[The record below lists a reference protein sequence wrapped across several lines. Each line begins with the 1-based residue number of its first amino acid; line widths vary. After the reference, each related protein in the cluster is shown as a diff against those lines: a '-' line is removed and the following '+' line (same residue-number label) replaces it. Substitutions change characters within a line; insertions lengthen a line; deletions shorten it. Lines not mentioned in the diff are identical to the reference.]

1 MTAIHIEKALEEAI
15 ESHLLAHGW
24 LKGSPE
30 AYDRE
35 LALFPAHFLEF
46 VKTSQPSE
54 YKRLVGFFGDKTDSE
69 LIRRL
74 VQVIDRDGMLK
85 VIRKGFDIYGVPI
98 KAAFFRPASGL
109 NPEILTRYE
118 QNILTVTRQLHYSP
132 KNEKSLD
139 MVLAINGLPVMTV
152 ELKNQF
158 TGQSVEHAKQ
168 QYKRDRDPREL
179 IFQFKKRALV
189 HFAVDPN
196 EVYMTTQ
203 LAGSETLFLP
213 FNRGYQ
219 GGAGNPPS
227 DGFRTAYLWEEVWR
241 KDNFMDLLHKFL
253 HLQVDEKVQD
263 GKRVRKE
270 KMIFPRYHQWDA
282 INKILTDVLEKGPG
296 HNYLI
301 QHSAG
306 SGKTNTIAWLAH
318 RLSNLHGP
326 DNKPIFDAVIVIT
339 DRIVLD
345 RQLQDA
351 IYQFDHT
358 KGVVQP
364 INQRSMQLKQ
374 TLETGVARII
384 ISTIQKFG
392 VISKQVADLSHRN
405 FAIIIDEAHSSQ
417 SGKAADAVKD
427 VLAAGSLEE
436 AEHIQR
442 DLDAKAKDVE
452 DQIAEELA
460 KRGRQKN
467 LSYFAFTATPKAKTL
482 ELFGRRPTPDAK
494 PEPFHLYSMRQAI
507 EEGFILDVLQNYV
520 TYKAYYKLAKAIEDD
535 PTLEERPAKKAIA
548 RFASLHPHNVAQK
561 TEIMV
566 EHFRRITRHKIGGR
580 AKAMVVTSS
589 RLHALRYKQAFD
601 EYIKRKGYTDVA
613 TLVAFSGTVIDHGE
627 EYTESGINGF
637 GEKELPDRF
646 DTDDYQVLIV
656 ADKYQTGFD
665 QPLLHTMFVDKKLS
679 GIQAVQTLSRLNRK
693 CPGKCD
699 TFVLDFVN
707 TPEEIQAAFQPYYE
721 VTTLGKETD
730 LNLIFDLK
738 SRLEAQ
744 PVIWQDDVEA
754 LVEAFYIGKD
764 AAALHKYLDPA
775 VERYL
780 QLPEKEREEFRSTL
794 STFVRVYGF
803 ITQIAP
809 FQSVPVHKFYTY
821 GRLLLRKLPNRGRV
835 ALDLDD
841 EVEMQYYRLE
851 EKSNGRIQLVRETP
865 GVVDGITAAGTG
877 VYIRKEAP
885 LSSIIE
891 VLNKAFGT
899 DFTEA
904 DRLFFDQVEADI
916 LRDEEIVK
924 AARSNTM
931 ENFRYAFEDVFLGK
945 VIDRMGM
952 NDKIFTK
959 LMDEPEFQA
968 AVKEWIMGSVY
979 RKLNQEDLPPSIE
992 H

>member
-1 MTAIHIEKALEEAI
+1 MTAIHTEKALEEAI
-15 ESHLLAHGW
+15 ETHLLAHGW
-24 LKGSPE
+24 RKGSPD

-35 LALFPAHFLEF
+35 LALFPATFLEF

-54 YKRLVGFFGDKTDSE
+54 YKRLVGFFGDKTDTE

-74 VQVIDRDGMLK
+74 VQVIDRNGMLR

-98 KAAFFRPASGL
+98 KTAFFRPASGL

-118 QNILTVTRQLHYSP
+118 QNMLTVTRQLHYSL
-132 KNEKSLD
+132 KNENSLD
-139 MVLAINGLPVMTV
+139 MVLSINGLPIVTV

-158 TGQSVEHAKQ
+158 TGQSVQDAIR
-168 QYKRDRDPREL
+168 QYKRDRDAREL
-179 IFQFKKRALV
+179 LFQFKKRSLV
-189 HFAVDPN
+189 HFAIDPD
-196 EVYMTTQ
+196 EIYMTTQ
-203 LAGSETLFLP
+203 LAGEDTFFLP

-227 DGFRTAYLWEEVWR
+227 DGFRTAYLWEEVWQR
-241 KDNFMDLLHKFL
+241 DNFMDLLQKFL
-253 HLQVDEKVQD
+253 HLQVDEKIKD
-263 GKRVRKE
+263 IKKVRKE
-270 KMIFPRYHQWDA
+270 TMIFPRYHQWDA
-282 INKILTDVLEKGPG
+282 VNKILVDVLEKGPG

-306 SGKTNTIAWLAH
+306 SGKTNTISWLAH
-318 RLSNLHGP
+318 RLSSLHGS
-326 DNKPIFDAVIVIT
+326 DDRPIFHGVIVIT
-339 DRIVLD
+339 DRRVLD

-358 KGVVQP
+358 KGVVQQ
-364 INQRSMQLKQ
+364 IDKNSKQLREA
-374 TLETGVARII
+374 LESGTAKII

-392 VISKQVADLSHRN
+392 VIAKQVTDLSHKN
-405 FAIIIDEAHSSQ
+405 FAIIVDEAHSSQ
-417 SGKAADAVKD
+417 SGKAADAVKQ

-452 DQIAEELA
+452 DQIAEELV

-482 ELFGRRPTPDAK
+482 EMFGRRPTPDAK

-535 PTLEERPAKKAIA
+535 PTLEEKPAKKAIA

-601 EYIKRKGYTDVA
+601 EYIRRKGYTDVA
-613 TLVAFSGTVIDHGE
+613 TLVAFSGTVIDNGE
-627 EYTESGINGF
+627 EYTEPGLNRF
-637 GEKELPDRF
+637 GEKELPERF
-646 DTDDYQVLIV
+646 QEDDYQVLIV

-665 QPLLHTMFVDKKLS
+665 QPLLHTMFVDKRLA
-679 GIQAVQTLSRLNRK
+679 GVQAVQTLSRLNRTHK
-693 CPGKCD
+693 GKKD

-707 TPEEIQAAFQPYYE
+707 APEDIQAAFQPYYE

-744 PVIWQDDVEA
+744 PVIWQDDVAA
-754 LVEAFYIGKD
+754 LVEAFYSGKTWERCTNTSIPPLNVSCSCRRRSKRCSARHSRHLSESTVSSLKLRRFSPSRFTSFTHTANCCSRNSQCEAASLLSWTTKWRCNIIGWRRSQKVGLTWYGKRR
-764 AAALHKYLDPA
+764 ALWM
-775 VERYL
+775 V
-780 QLPEKEREEFRSTL
+780 
-794 STFVRVYGF
+794 
-803 ITQIAP
+803 
-809 FQSVPVHKFYTY
+809 
-821 GRLLLRKLPNRGRV
+821 
-835 ALDLDD
+835 
-841 EVEMQYYRLE
+841 
-851 EKSNGRIQLVRETP
+851 
-865 GVVDGITAAGTG
+865 
-877 VYIRKEAP
+877 
-885 LSSIIE
+885 
-891 VLNKAFGT
+891 
-899 DFTEA
+899 
-904 DRLFFDQVEADI
+904 
-916 LRDEEIVK
+916 
-924 AARSNTM
+924 
-931 ENFRYAFEDVFLGK
+931 
-945 VIDRMGM
+945 
-952 NDKIFTK
+952 
-959 LMDEPEFQA
+959 
-968 AVKEWIMGSVY
+968 
-979 RKLNQEDLPPSIE
+979 
-992 H
+992 

>member
-1 MTAIHIEKALEEAI
+1 MTAIHTEKALEEAI
-15 ESHLLAHGW
+15 ETHLLAHGW
-24 LKGSPE
+24 RKGSPD

-35 LALFPAHFLEF
+35 LALFPATFLEF

-54 YKRLVGFFGDKTDSE
+54 YKRLVGFFGDKTDTE

-74 VQVIDRDGMLK
+74 VQVIDRNGMLR

-98 KAAFFRPASGL
+98 KTAFFRPASGL

-118 QNILTVTRQLHYSP
+118 QNMLTVTRQLHYSL
-132 KNEKSLD
+132 KNENSLD
-139 MVLAINGLPVMTV
+139 MVLSINGLPIVTV

-158 TGQSVEHAKQ
+158 TGQSVQDAIR
-168 QYKRDRDPREL
+168 QYKRDRDAREL
-179 IFQFKKRALV
+179 LFQFKKRSLV
-189 HFAVDPN
+189 HFAIDPD
-196 EVYMTTQ
+196 EIYMTTQ
-203 LAGSETLFLP
+203 LAGEDTFFLP

-227 DGFRTAYLWEEVWR
+227 DGFRTAYLWEEVWQR
-241 KDNFMDLLHKFL
+241 DNFMDLLQKFL
-253 HLQVDEKVQD
+253 HLQVDEKIKD
-263 GKRVRKE
+263 IKKVRKE
-270 KMIFPRYHQWDA
+270 TMIFPRYHQWDA
-282 INKILTDVLEKGPG
+282 VNKILVDVLEKGPG

-306 SGKTNTIAWLAH
+306 SGKTNTISWLAH
-318 RLSNLHGP
+318 RLSSLHGS
-326 DNKPIFDAVIVIT
+326 DDRPIFHGVIVIT
-339 DRIVLD
+339 DRRVLD

-358 KGVVQP
+358 KGVVQQ
-364 INQRSMQLKQ
+364 IDKNSKQLREA
-374 TLETGVARII
+374 LESGTAKII

-392 VISKQVADLSHRN
+392 VIAKQVTDLSHKN
-405 FAIIIDEAHSSQ
+405 FAIIVDEAHSSQ
-417 SGKAADAVKD
+417 SGKAADAVKQ

-452 DQIAEELA
+452 DQIAEELV

-482 ELFGRRPTPDAK
+482 EMFGRRPTPDAK

-535 PTLEERPAKKAIA
+535 PTLEEKPAKKAIA

-601 EYIKRKGYTDVA
+601 EYIRRKGYTDVA
-613 TLVAFSGTVIDHGE
+613 TLVAFSGTVIDNGE
-627 EYTESGINGF
+627 EYTEPGLNRF
-637 GEKELPDRF
+637 GEKELPERF
-646 DTDDYQVLIV
+646 QEDDYQVLIV

-665 QPLLHTMFVDKKLS
+665 QPLLHTMFVDKRLA
-679 GIQAVQTLSRLNRK
+679 GVQAVQTLSRLNRTHK
-693 CPGKCD
+693 GKKD

-707 TPEEIQAAFQPYYE
+707 APEDIQAAFQPYYE

-744 PVIWQDDVEA
+744 PVIWQDDVAA
-754 LVEAFYIGKD
+754 LVEAFYSGKNVG
-764 AAALHKYLDPA
+764 ALHKYIDPA
-775 VERYL
+775 VERFM
-780 QLPEKEREEFRSTL
+780 QLPEKEQEMFRSTL

-821 GRLLLRKLPNRGRV
+821 GKLLLKKLPVRGRV
-835 ALDLDD
+835 SLELDD

-851 EKSNGRIQLVRETP
+851 EKSKGRIDLVRETP
-865 GVVDGITAAGTG
+865 GVVDGLTDAGTG
-877 VYIRKEAP
+877 GYHKKESP

-891 VLNKAFGT
+891 VLNKTFGT

-904 DRLFFDQVEADI
+904 DRLFLDQIEMDI
-916 LRDEEIVK
+916 MREQEIIK

-931 ENFRYAFEDVFLGK
+931 DNFRFAFDEVFLGK

-952 NDKIFTK
+952 NDKIFGK
-959 LMDEPEFQA
+959 LMDEPEFQNT
-968 AVKEWIMGSVY
+968 VKNWMLASVY
-979 RKLNQEDLPPSIE
+979 RKLNGEESSSI
-992 H
+992 HVD